1 MFQFFLINTCQSVE
15 RLSSSLYILQM
26 PKLELM
32 HLVYIEISSVEREDV
47 EAEEKERQK
56 NCSFLTASN
65 DTRDLKEKK
74 TMCLASQQQA
84 DAAI

>member
-1 MFQFFLINTCQSVE
+1 
-15 RLSSSLYILQM
+15 M

-65 DTRDLKEKK
+65 DTKDLKEKK
-74 TMCLASQQQA
+74 TMCLAS
-84 DAAI
+84 